1 MADYTLEARVTAD
14 TGDFTSGMAKAE
26 DALDGLKS
34 KADETDRSTKKAGG
48 GVSGFSAKCSALSGA
63 VMGVAGNIA
72 GSLFNAVASLGGEMV
87 SAADST
93 QKFASTLD
101 FAGIDT
107 ATIDAL
113 TKSTQAYAD
122 QTVYG
127 LEDIRNVTAQLAANG
142 VDNYAQLAEAA
153 GNLNAVA
160 GGNASTFQS
169 VGQVMTQ
176 TAGAGKL
183 MTENWNQLTDAI
195 PGASGALQQ
204 AMKDAGAFEG
214 NFREAMENGE
224 ISADEFFAAVQKLGL
239 QDVAREAATS
249 TSTIEGALGNLQAS
263 VVGLGSQ
270 AISALTPM
278 ITGGMNQ
285 ITSFVSSVPGTLAP
299 VGQAIMSAL
308 SGGGTEGVSASIG
321 ALMANVLTSVTE
333 GIAQLTAQLP
343 ATIQTAM
350 PVVLAALTAGLTAL
364 ATNLP
369 GIIMG
374 LLTFVV
380 TGITQL
386 VGSVGQQL
394 PTLLAQLVPALFAGL
409 SDLMSQLV
417 ANFPSYLGMIVS
429 AAISLFM
436 GIAQSLP
443 QVVPDVLAGLAGLI
457 GQAIASIPTF
467 LGAIVSA
474 ALALF
479 VGVATGALQS
489 LPDLLSSV
497 GDLLQGAW
505 DAITSFDLADAGVQ
519 LIQGFING
527 VTSMAGALWDSVT
540 GIVGNAIDGA
550 KSLLGIASPSKVFAE
565 IGDYTM
571 QGFAKGIASEAKAVA
586 RGMRDAIGGAVD
598 GARAEVGR
606 MSIGMPDFSAWSAE
620 PQRSR
625 SPEAAASIG
634 PSTVYYIGDTNVT
647 TMDDRSFAESFIR
660 LMTDSGRL
668 ART

>member
-1 MADYTLEARVTAD
+1 MATIGTAMVNIVPSMQ
-14 TGDFTSGMAKAE
+14 GFTSKVSKGISGINLSSTGKKLGSSLSDGME
-26 DALDGLKS
+26 
-34 KADETDRSTKKAGG
+34 
-48 GVSGFSAKCSALSGA
+48 SALSGGGA
-63 VMGVAGNIA
+63 AMAGIFGGIA
-72 GSLFNAVASLGGEMV
+72 SSAFSAISGAIGNLTGQMVEASDG
-87 SAADST
+87 A
-93 QKFASTLD
+93 QKFASTLE
-101 FAGIDT
+101 FAGVDT
-107 ATIDAL
+107 STIDAL

-122 QTVYG
+122 QTVYD
-127 LEDIRNVTAQLAANG
+127 LNDIRNVTAQLAANG
-142 VDNYAQLAEAA
+142 VSNYAQLAEAA

-160 GGNASTFQS
+160 GGNANTFQS

-204 AMKDAGAFEG
+204 AMRDAGAFEG

-224 ISADEFFAAVQKLGL
+224 ISADEFFAAVQKLGM

-263 VVGLGSQ
+263 VVGVGSQ
-270 AISALTPM
+270 VVSALTPM

-285 ITSFVSSVPGTLAP
+285 ITSFVSSIPGALAP
-299 VGQAIMSAL
+299 VGQAIIAAL

-321 ALMANVLTSVTE
+321 ALMTNIFTSITE
-333 GIAQLTAQLP
+333 GIAQLAAQLP
-343 ATIQTAM
+343 VAMQTAM
-350 PVVLAALTAGLTAL
+350 PVILAALTAGLTAL

-386 VGSVGQQL
+386 VGSIGQQL
-394 PTLLAQLVPALFAGL
+394 PTLLAQLVPALITGL
-409 SDLMSQLV
+409 SDLMSQFV

-429 AAISLFM
+429 AALTLFM
-436 GIAQSLP
+436 GIAQALP
-443 QVVPDVLAGLAGLI
+443 QVVPDVLSGLASLI

-467 LGAIVSA
+467 LGAIISA
-474 ALALF
+474 ALTLF
-479 VGVATGALQS
+479 IGVATGALQS

-497 GDLLQGAW
+497 GELLQGAW
-505 DAITSFDLADAGVQ
+505 DAITSFDLADAGRQ

-540 GIVGNAIDGA
+540 SVIGNAIDGA
-550 KSLLGIASPSKVFAE
+550 KSLLGIASPSKVFRE

-571 QGFAKGIASEAKAVA
+571 QGFARGIEGGTSYATKAMDDAMHEVLGKAGGSIGVSNTDAGISTLGGLAGAQAVVNQTINFNQPMQTPSQVA
-586 RGMRDAIGGAVD
+586 YAMKRYATYGLA
-598 GARAEVGR
+598 GAR
-606 MSIGMPDFSAWSAE
+606 
-620 PQRSR
+620 
-625 SPEAAASIG
+625 
-634 PSTVYYIGDTNVT
+634 
-647 TMDDRSFAESFIR
+647 
-660 LMTDSGRL
+660 
-668 ART
+668 